1 MPLSSSERGLC
12 NDFMLRVHK
21 KKSSIEMR
29 CTSGYVCTHALEA
42 PIDSTWASW
51 TNSLRNFQKKSSQ
64 HSFQGLS
71 TSLGGDSLFFGDEFK
86 KRNFQI
92 LKFLQRALTDD
103 IKWNWKYDS
112 EKVTNIVIIQ
122 IRHTLFNALSY
133 STRKLSLRKWKW
145 IQHKNWVNERYQGFW
160 YRLQNSIFFR

>member
-1 MPLSSSERGLC
+1 MCLCRHLREDCVTILCYVFIKRKAALKWGVQAVTYAHTHWKLPSTRHERVERTLC
-12 NDFMLRVHK
+12 ATFK
-21 KKSSIEMR
+21 KKVHNIR
-29 CTSGYVCTHALEA
+29 FK
-42 PIDSTWASW
+42 DS
-51 TNSLRNFQKKSSQ
+51 LDKS
-64 HSFQGLS
+64 
-71 TSLGGDSLFFGDEFK
+71 GGDSLFFGDEFK

-145 IQHKNWVNERYQGFW
+145 I
-160 YRLQNSIFFR
+160 